1 MVRSRSEHAVI
12 VPTVAFRLAQRED
25 VPALLHLLPDL
36 SPDPEEVRAD
46 LPALDRGYAI
56 FDQMQRHGN
65 VHIVLACLPATAAVI
80 GSCMVVVV
88 PNFTYRRPWAIIE
101 NVVIAAT
108 HQRQGIGAALL
119 AYAFEFAEQ
128 QGCYKAQLLSGPD
141 ERQIRFYRKVGM
153 DDSHCHGF
161 KKWFIA
167 P

>member
-25 VPALLHLLPDL
+25 VPVLLHLLPDL

-65 VHIVLACLPATAAVI
+65 VHIVLACLPATAAII

>member
-119 AYAFEFAEQ
+119 AYAFDFAEQ

-141 ERQIRFYRKVGM
+141 ERQIRFYRRVGM
-153 DDSHCHGF
+153 DDGHCHGF
-161 KKWFIA
+161 KKWFIEA
-167 P
+167 

>member
-65 VHIVLACLPATAAVI
+65 VHIVLACLPATAAII